1 MRIDI
6 LTAFP
11 GVFAGPFGESIVGR
25 ACSRD
30 LVDVF
35 IHDLRAF
42 TADRHKTIDDYAYG
56 GSPGMVLKPEP
67 IFRGVSHIRRQL
79 DGSDGAVEAIEADGV
94 DGAVEASRADRADR
108 VNEAP
113 RADEAVEADEGPRAR
128 TVLLSARGRPFVQ
141 DTARAFAELDQL
153 VLICGH
159 YKGVDERV
167 ATGLGAEEYSVGDFV
182 VTGGEIP
189 AMMIADAVIRLLP
202 GVLGEMASAV
212 TDSHY
217 DGLLGNAVY
226 TRPERYRDW
235 RVPPVLLSGHHER
248 IEKWERQDAL
258 RRTYRHRPELLKKL
272 KLTGED
278 RNFLKTLQRNGTG

>member
-25 ACSRD
+25 ACRRD

-35 IHDLRAF
+35 VHDLRAF
-42 TADRHKTIDDYAYG
+42 TTDRHKTVDDYAYG
-56 GSPGMVLKPEP
+56 GSPGMVLKAEP
-67 IFRGVSHIRRQL
+67 IFRGVRHIRRQ
-79 DGSDGAVEAIEADGV
+79 V
-94 DGAVEASRADRADR
+94 DEPTRTDRS
-108 VNEAP
+108 
-113 RADEAVEADEGPRAR
+113 R
-128 TVLLSARGRPFVQ
+128 TVLLSAGGRTFVQ
-141 DTARAFAELDQL
+141 ETARSFAELDQL

-217 DGLLGNAVY
+217 EGLLGNAVY
-226 TRPERYRDW
+226 TRPERYQEW
-235 RVPPVLLSGHHER
+235 RVPEVLLSGHHER
-248 IEKWERQDAL
+248 IERWERQDAL
-258 RRTYRHRPELLKKL
+258 KKTYQHRPDLLETVE
-272 KLTGED
+272 LTGED
-278 RNFLKTLQRNGTG
+278 LTYLRTLQQNENG

>member
-25 ACSRD
+25 ACRQD

-35 IHDLRAF
+35 VHDLRAF
-42 TADRHKTIDDYAYG
+42 TMDRHKTVDDYAYG
-56 GSPGMVLKPEP
+56 GSPGMVLKAEP
-67 IFRGVSHIRRQL
+67 ICRGVKHIRRQ
-79 DGSDGAVEAIEADGV
+79 V
-94 DGAVEASRADRADR
+94 DEASRASRADQVDTSSR
-108 VNEAP
+108 TDQ
-113 RADEAVEADEGPRAR
+113 ADEPSGADRTDRSR
-128 TVLLSARGRPFVQ
+128 TVLLSAGGRPFVQ
-141 DTARAFAELDQL
+141 DTARSFAELDQL

-189 AMMIADAVIRLLP
+189 AMMVADAVIRLLP

-217 DGLLGNAVY
+217 EGLLGNAVY
-226 TRPERYRDW
+226 TRPENYQEW
-235 RVPPVLLSGHHER
+235 RVPEVLLSGHHGR
-248 IEKWERQDAL
+248 IERWERQDAL
-258 RRTYRHRPELLKKL
+258 KKTYQHRPELLETVE
-272 KLTGED
+272 LTGED
-278 RNFLKTLQRNGTG
+278 MTYLRTLQQDENG

>member
-25 ACSRD
+25 ACRRD
-30 LVDVF
+30 VVDLF

-42 TADRHKTIDDYAYG
+42 TTDRHKTIDDYAYG

-67 IFRGVSHIRRQL
+67 IFRGVRHIRGQ
-79 DGSDGAVEAIEADGV
+79 A
-94 DGAVEASRADRADR
+94 
-108 VNEAP
+108 
-113 RADEAVEADEGPRAR
+113 GPSSETVRSR

-141 DTARAFAELDQL
+141 ETAGSFAELDQL

-202 GVLGEMASAV
+202 GALGEMASAV

-217 DGLLGNAVY
+217 EGLLGNAVY
-226 TRPERYRDW
+226 TRPENYQEW
-235 RVPPVLLSGHHER
+235 SVPEVLLSGHHER
-248 IEKWERQDAL
+248 IVRWERQDAL
-258 RRTYRHRPELLKKL
+258 KKTYQHRPELLETVE
-272 KLTGED
+272 LTGED
-278 RNFLKTLQRNGTG
+278 LTYLKTLQRNGNGQC

>member
-25 ACSRD
+25 ACRRD

-35 IHDLRAF
+35 VHDLRAF
-42 TADRHKTIDDYAYG
+42 TTDRHKTVDDYAYG
-56 GSPGMVLKPEP
+56 GSPGMVLKAEP
-67 IFRGVSHIRRQL
+67 IFRGVRHLRRQ
-79 DGSDGAVEAIEADGV
+79 V
-94 DGAVEASRADRADR
+94 DASSRASRTDQVDASSRADRS
-108 VNEAP
+108 
-113 RADEAVEADEGPRAR
+113 R
-128 TVLLSARGRPFVQ
+128 TVLLSAGGKSFVQ
-141 DTARAFAELDQL
+141 DTARSFAELDQL

-167 ATGLGAEEYSVGDFV
+167 AKGLGAEEYSVGDFV

-217 DGLLGNAVY
+217 EGLLGNAVY
-226 TRPERYRDW
+226 TRPENYQEW
-235 RVPPVLLSGHHER
+235 RVPEVLLSGHHGR
-248 IEKWERQDAL
+248 IERWERQDAL
-258 RRTYRHRPELLKKL
+258 KKTYQHRPELLETVE
-272 KLTGED
+272 LTGED
-278 RNFLKTLQRNGTG
+278 LTYLRTLQQNENG

>member
-25 ACSRD
+25 ACRRD
-30 LVDVF
+30 VVDIF

-42 TADRHKTIDDYAYG
+42 TTDRHKTIDDYAYG

-67 IFRGVSHIRRQL
+67 IFRGVRHIRRQT
-79 DGSDGAVEAIEADGV
+79 GPASEADR
-94 DGAVEASRADRADR
+94 S
-108 VNEAP
+108 
-113 RADEAVEADEGPRAR
+113 R

-141 DTARAFAELDQL
+141 ETAGSFAELDQL

-182 VTGGEIP
+182 VTGGEMP

-202 GVLGEMASAV
+202 GALGEMASAV

-217 DGLLGNAVY
+217 GGLLGNAVY
-226 TRPERYRDW
+226 TRPENYRER
-235 RVPPVLLSGHHER
+235 RVPEVLLSGHHER
-248 IEKWERQDAL
+248 IERWERQDAL
-258 RRTYRHRPELLKKL
+258 KKTFQHRPELLETVE
-272 KLTGED
+272 LTGED
-278 RNFLKTLQRNGTG
+278 VTYLKTLQRNGNG

>member
-11 GVFAGPFGESIVGR
+11 GVFEGPFGESIVGR
-25 ACSRD
+25 ACRRD
-30 LVDVF
+30 VVDIF

-42 TADRHKTIDDYAYG
+42 TMDRHKTIDDHAYG

-67 IFRGVSHIRRQL
+67 VFRGVRHIRRQAARGH
-79 DGSDGAVEAIEADGV
+79 DS
-94 DGAVEASRADRADR
+94 
-108 VNEAP
+108 
-113 RADEAVEADEGPRAR
+113 R
-128 TVLLSARGRPFVQ
+128 TVLLSARGRSFVQ
-141 DTARAFAELDQL
+141 ETAKNFAELDQL

-167 ATGLGAEEYSVGDFV
+167 STGLGAEEYSVGDFV

-189 AMMIADAVIRLLP
+189 AMMITDAVVRLIP
-202 GVLGEMASAV
+202 GALGEMASAV

-226 TRPERYRDW
+226 TRPENFQDR
-235 RVPPVLLSGHHER
+235 RVPEVLLSGHHER
-248 IEKWERQDAL
+248 IERWERQDAL
-258 RRTYRHRPELLKKL
+258 RKTFQHRPELLETVE
-272 KLTGED
+272 LTGED
-278 RNFLKTLQRNGTG
+278 MTFLKTLQRNENG

>member
-25 ACSRD
+25 ACRRD
-30 LVDVF
+30 MVDIFV
-35 IHDLRAF
+35 HDLRAF
-42 TADRHKTIDDYAYG
+42 TTDRHKTIDDYAYG

-67 IFRGVSHIRRQL
+67 IFRGVKHIQRQ
-79 DGSDGAVEAIEADGV
+79 ADQ
-94 DGAVEASRADRADR
+94 ASRSRA
-108 VNEAP
+108 
-113 RADEAVEADEGPRAR
+113 
-128 TVLLSARGRPFVQ
+128 VLLSARGRPFLQ
-141 DTARAFAELDQL
+141 ETAKCFVELDQL

-189 AMMIADAVIRLLP
+189 AMMIADAVIRLVP
-202 GVLGEMASAV
+202 GALGEIASAE

-226 TRPERYRDW
+226 TRPERFQDW
-235 RVPPVLLSGHHER
+235 RVPDVLLSGHHQR
-248 IEKWERQDAL
+248 IETWERQDAL
-258 RRTYRHRPELLKKL
+258 KKTFQHRPDLLETVE
-272 KLTGED
+272 LTGED
-278 RNFLKTLQRNGTG
+278 MTFLKTLHRNENG

>member
-11 GVFAGPFGESIVGR
+11 GVFAGPFGESIAGR
-25 ACSRD
+25 ACRRD

-42 TADRHKTIDDYAYG
+42 TSDRHKTIDDYAYG

-67 IFRGVSHIRRQL
+67 IFRGVSHIRRQ
-79 DGSDGAVEAIEADGV
+79 V
-94 DGAVEASRADRADR
+94 DGASTADRT
-108 VNEAP
+108 
-113 RADEAVEADEGPRAR
+113 R
-128 TVLLSARGRPFVQ
+128 TVLLSARGRPFLQ
-141 DTARAFAELDQL
+141 ETAKAFAEMDQL

-167 ATGLGAEEYSVGDFV
+167 ATGLGADEYSVGDFV

-202 GVLGEMASAV
+202 GTLGEKASAV

-226 TRPERYRDW
+226 TRPERFHDW
-235 RVPPVLLSGHHER
+235 GVPPVLLSGHHER

-258 RRTYRHRPELLKKL
+258 KKTFQQRPELLKTVE
-272 KLTGED
+272 LTGED
-278 RNFLKTLQRNGTG
+278 RTYLETLQRNENG

>member
-6 LTAFP
+6 LSAFP

-25 ACSRD
+25 ACRRD
-30 LVDVF
+30 VVDIF

-42 TADRHKTIDDYAYG
+42 TTDRHKTIDDYAYG

-67 IFRGVSHIRRQL
+67 IFRGVGHIRQQ
-79 DGSDGAVEAIEADGV
+79 
-94 DGAVEASRADRADR
+94 
-108 VNEAP
+108 
-113 RADEAVEADEGPRAR
+113 ADEAAQAAQADRSR

-141 DTARAFAELDQL
+141 ETARSFAELDQL
-153 VLICGH
+153 ILICGH

-189 AMMIADAVIRLLP
+189 AMMIADAVIRLIP
-202 GVLGEMASAV
+202 GALGELASAV

-226 TRPERYRDW
+226 TRPERFRDW
-235 RVPPVLLSGHHER
+235 RVPEVLLSGHHEH
-248 IEKWERQDAL
+248 IERWERRDAL
-258 RRTYRHRPELLKKL
+258 KKTLLDRPDLLETAE
-272 KLTGED
+272 LTGED
-278 RNFLKTLQRNGTG
+278 KTYLKTLQRNGNG

>member
-25 ACSRD
+25 ACKRD
-30 LVDVF
+30 MVDIF

-42 TADRHKTIDDYAYG
+42 TTDRHKTIDDYAYG

-67 IFRGVSHIRRQL
+67 IFKGVSHIRRQ
-79 DGSDGAVEAIEADGV
+79 ADQE
-94 DGAVEASRADRADR
+94 DQADQADQESRSL
-108 VNEAP
+108 
-113 RADEAVEADEGPRAR
+113 
-128 TVLLSARGRPFVQ
+128 TVLLSACGRPFLQ
-141 DTARAFAELDQL
+141 ETAKSFVELDQL

-167 ATGLGAEEYSVGDFV
+167 VTGLDAEEYSVGDFV

-189 AMMIADAVIRLLP
+189 AMMIADAVIRLIP
-202 GVLGEMASAV
+202 GALGEMASAV

-226 TRPERYRDW
+226 TRPENFQER
-235 RVPPVLLSGHHER
+235 RVPEVLLSGHHER
-248 IEKWERQDAL
+248 IEIWQRQDAL
-258 RRTYRHRPELLKKL
+258 RKTFQHRPDLLETVE
-272 KLTGED
+272 LTGDDETY
-278 RNFLKTLQRNGTG
+278 LKTLQRNENG

>member
-1 MRIDI
+1 MRIDM

-25 ACSRD
+25 ACRRD

-35 IHDLRAF
+35 VHDLRAF
-42 TADRHKTIDDYAYG
+42 TTDRHKTVDDYAYG
-56 GSPGMVLKPEP
+56 GSPGMVLKAEP
-67 IFRGVSHIRRQL
+67 VFRGVRHLRRQ
-79 DGSDGAVEAIEADGV
+79 V
-94 DGAVEASRADRADR
+94 DASSRTDRS
-108 VNEAP
+108 
-113 RADEAVEADEGPRAR
+113 R
-128 TVLLSARGRPFVQ
+128 TVLLSAGGRPFVQ
-141 DTARAFAELDQL
+141 DTARSFAELDQL

-182 VTGGEIP
+182 VTGGEMP

-217 DGLLGNAVY
+217 EGLLGNAVY
-226 TRPERYRDW
+226 TRPENYQEW
-235 RVPPVLLSGHHER
+235 RVPEVLLSGHHGR
-248 IEKWERQDAL
+248 IERWERQDAL
-258 RRTYRHRPELLKKL
+258 KKTYQHRPELLETVE
-272 KLTGED
+272 LTGED
-278 RNFLKTLQRNGTG
+278 LTYLRTLQQNENG

>member
-25 ACSRD
+25 ACRRD

-35 IHDLRAF
+35 VHDLRAF
-42 TADRHKTIDDYAYG
+42 TTDRHKTVDDYAYG
-56 GSPGMVLKPEP
+56 GSPGMVLKAEP
-67 IFRGVSHIRRQL
+67 IFGGVRHIRRQ
-79 DGSDGAVEAIEADGV
+79 V
-94 DGAVEASRADRADR
+94 DGASRASQVDQVDGASRSSRVDRS
-108 VNEAP
+108 
-113 RADEAVEADEGPRAR
+113 R
-128 TVLLSARGRPFVQ
+128 TVLLSAGGRPFVQ
-141 DTARAFAELDQL
+141 ETARTFAELDQL

-217 DGLLGNAVY
+217 EGLLGNAVY
-226 TRPERYRDW
+226 TRPENYQEW
-235 RVPPVLLSGHHER
+235 RVPEVLLSGHHER
-248 IEKWERQDAL
+248 IERWERQDAL
-258 RRTYRHRPELLKKL
+258 KKTYQHRPELLETVE
-272 KLTGED
+272 LTGED
-278 RNFLKTLQRNGTG
+278 LNYLRTLQRNENG

>member
-11 GVFAGPFGESIVGR
+11 GVFTGPFGESIVGR
-25 ACSRD
+25 ACRRD

-35 IHDLRAF
+35 VHDLRAF
-42 TADRHKTIDDYAYG
+42 TTDRHKTVDDYAYG
-56 GSPGMVLKPEP
+56 GSPGMVLKAEP
-67 IFRGVSHIRRQL
+67 IFRGVRHLRRL
-79 DGSDGAVEAIEADGV
+79 V
-94 DGAVEASRADRADR
+94 DASSRASRTDQVDASSRADRS
-108 VNEAP
+108 
-113 RADEAVEADEGPRAR
+113 R
-128 TVLLSARGRPFVQ
+128 TVLLSAGGRPFVQ
-141 DTARAFAELDQL
+141 DTARSFAELDQL

-202 GVLGEMASAV
+202 GVLGEMSSAV

-217 DGLLGNAVY
+217 EGLLGNAVY
-226 TRPERYRDW
+226 TRPENYQEW
-235 RVPPVLLSGHHER
+235 RVPEVLLSGHHGR
-248 IEKWERQDAL
+248 IERWERQDAL
-258 RRTYRHRPELLKKL
+258 KKTYQHRPELLETVE
-272 KLTGED
+272 LTGED
-278 RNFLKTLQRNGTG
+278 LTYLRTLQRNENG

>member
-25 ACSRD
+25 ACRRD
-30 LVDVF
+30 QVDVF
-35 IHDLRAF
+35 VHDLRAF
-42 TADRHKTIDDYAYG
+42 TTDRHKTVDDYAYG
-56 GSPGMVLKPEP
+56 GSPGMVLKAEP
-67 IFRGVSHIRRQL
+67 IFTGVRHIQRQ
-79 DGSDGAVEAIEADGV
+79 V
-94 DGAVEASRADRADR
+94 DASSRASRASRTDRS
-108 VNEAP
+108 
-113 RADEAVEADEGPRAR
+113 R

-141 DTARAFAELDQL
+141 NTARTFAELDQL

-167 ATGLGAEEYSVGDFV
+167 TTGLGAEEYSVGDFV

-217 DGLLGNAVY
+217 EGLLGNAVY
-226 TRPERYRDW
+226 TRPEHYQEW
-235 RVPPVLLSGHHER
+235 RVPDVLLSGHHER
-248 IEKWERQDAL
+248 IERWERQDAL
-258 RRTYRHRPELLKKL
+258 KKTYQHRPDLLETV

-278 RNFLKTLQRNGTG
+278 LTYLRTLQQNENG

>member
-79 DGSDGAVEAIEADGV
+79 DGAEEANGADEADRAVEADGADGA
-94 DGAVEASRADRADR
+94 DG
-108 VNEAP
+108 
-113 RADEAVEADEGPRAR
+113 ADEGPRAR

>member
-25 ACSRD
+25 ACRRD

-35 IHDLRAF
+35 VHDLRAF
-42 TADRHKTIDDYAYG
+42 TTDRHKTVDDYAYG
-56 GSPGMVLKPEP
+56 GSPGMVLKAEP
-67 IFRGVSHIRRQL
+67 IFRGVGHLRRL
-79 DGSDGAVEAIEADGV
+79 VDASSRTDHADQV
-94 DGAVEASRADRADR
+94 DASSRPDRSR
-108 VNEAP
+108 I
-113 RADEAVEADEGPRAR
+113 
-128 TVLLSARGRPFVQ
+128 VLLSAGGRPFVQ
-141 DTARAFAELDQL
+141 DTARSFAELDQL

-217 DGLLGNAVY
+217 EGLLGNAVY
-226 TRPERYRDW
+226 TRPENYQEW
-235 RVPPVLLSGHHER
+235 RVPEVLLSGHHGR
-248 IEKWERQDAL
+248 IERWERQDAL
-258 RRTYRHRPELLKKL
+258 KKTYQHRPELLETVE
-272 KLTGED
+272 LTGED
-278 RNFLKTLQRNGTG
+278 LTYLRTLQRNENG

>member
-25 ACSRD
+25 ACRRD

-35 IHDLRAF
+35 VHDLRAF
-42 TADRHKTIDDYAYG
+42 TTDRHKTVDDYAYG
-56 GSPGMVLKPEP
+56 GSPGMVLKAEP
-67 IFRGVSHIRRQL
+67 IFRGVGHLRRQ
-79 DGSDGAVEAIEADGV
+79 V
-94 DGAVEASRADRADR
+94 DASSRPDRSR
-108 VNEAP
+108 I
-113 RADEAVEADEGPRAR
+113 
-128 TVLLSARGRPFVQ
+128 VLLSAGGRPFVQ
-141 DTARAFAELDQL
+141 DTARSFAELDQL

-217 DGLLGNAVY
+217 EGLLGNAVY
-226 TRPERYRDW
+226 TRPENYQEW
-235 RVPPVLLSGHHER
+235 RVPEVLLSGHHGR
-248 IEKWERQDAL
+248 IERWERQDAL
-258 RRTYRHRPELLKKL
+258 KKTYQHRPELLETVE
-272 KLTGED
+272 LTGED
-278 RNFLKTLQRNGTG
+278 LTYLRTLQRNENG

>member
-79 DGSDGAVEAIEADGV
+79 DQ
-94 DGAVEASRADRADR
+94 ADRAD
-108 VNEAP
+108 
-113 RADEAVEADEGPRAR
+113 EADRAR

-258 RRTYRHRPELLKKL
+258 RRTYRHRPELLEKL
-272 KLTGED
+272 NLTGED
-278 RNFLKTLQRNGTG
+278 RNYLKTLQRNETG

>member
-25 ACSRD
+25 ACRRD

-35 IHDLRAF
+35 VHDLRAF
-42 TADRHKTIDDYAYG
+42 TTDRHKTVDDYAYG
-56 GSPGMVLKPEP
+56 GSPGMVLKAEP
-67 IFRGVSHIRRQL
+67 IFRGVGHIRRQ
-79 DGSDGAVEAIEADGV
+79 V
-94 DGAVEASRADRADR
+94 DAASRASRADQAARS
-108 VNEAP
+108 
-113 RADEAVEADEGPRAR
+113 R
-128 TVLLSARGRPFVQ
+128 TVLLSAGGRPFVQ
-141 DTARAFAELDQL
+141 DTARSFAELDQL

-202 GVLGEMASAV
+202 GVLGEMASAE

-217 DGLLGNAVY
+217 EGLLGNAVY
-226 TRPERYRDW
+226 TRPENYQEW
-235 RVPPVLLSGHHER
+235 RVPEVLLSGHHRR

-258 RRTYRHRPELLKKL
+258 KKTYQHRPELLETVE
-272 KLTGED
+272 LTGED
-278 RNFLKTLQRNGTG
+278 LTYLRTLQQNESG

>member
-25 ACSRD
+25 ACRRD
-30 LVDVF
+30 MVDIF

-42 TADRHKTIDDYAYG
+42 TTDRHKTIDDYAYG

-67 IFRGVSHIRRQL
+67 IFRGVRHIRRQA
-79 DGSDGAVEAIEADGV
+79 DQADQADQANEVE
-94 DGAVEASRADRADR
+94 RAGRS
-108 VNEAP
+108 
-113 RADEAVEADEGPRAR
+113 R

-141 DTARAFAELDQL
+141 ETARSFAELGQL

-189 AMMIADAVIRLLP
+189 AMMIADAVVRLIP
-202 GVLGEMASAV
+202 GALGE
-212 TDSHY
+212 
-217 DGLLGNAVY
+217 
-226 TRPERYRDW
+226 PENYQEW
-235 RVPPVLLSGHHER
+235 RVPEVLLSGHHER
-248 IEKWERQDAL
+248 IERWERQDAL
-258 RRTYRHRPELLKKL
+258 KKTFQHRPELLETVE
-272 KLTGED
+272 LTGED
-278 RNFLKTLQRNGTG
+278 VTYLKTLQRNGNGRH

>member
-25 ACSRD
+25 ACRRD

-35 IHDLRAF
+35 VHDLRAF
-42 TADRHKTIDDYAYG
+42 TTDRHKTVDDYAYG
-56 GSPGMVLKPEP
+56 GSPGMVLKAEP
-67 IFRGVSHIRRQL
+67 IFRGVRHIRRQ
-79 DGSDGAVEAIEADGV
+79 AD
-94 DGAVEASRADRADR
+94 ATSRTDRS
-108 VNEAP
+108 
-113 RADEAVEADEGPRAR
+113 R
-128 TVLLSARGRPFVQ
+128 TVLLSAGGRTFVQ
-141 DTARAFAELDQL
+141 ETARSFAELDQL

-217 DGLLGNAVY
+217 EGLLGNAVY
-226 TRPERYRDW
+226 TRPEHYQEW
-235 RVPPVLLSGHHER
+235 RVPEVLLSGHHER
-248 IEKWERQDAL
+248 IERWERQDAL
-258 RRTYRHRPELLKKL
+258 KKTYQHRPDLLETVE
-272 KLTGED
+272 LTGED
-278 RNFLKTLQRNGTG
+278 LTYLRTLQQNENG

>member
-25 ACSRD
+25 ACRRD
-30 LVDVF
+30 MVDIF

-42 TADRHKTIDDYAYG
+42 TTDRHKTIDDYAYG

-67 IFRGVSHIRRQL
+67 IFRGVRHIRRQ
-79 DGSDGAVEAIEADGV
+79 ADQV
-94 DGAVEASRADRADR
+94 SRS
-108 VNEAP
+108 
-113 RADEAVEADEGPRAR
+113 R

-141 DTARAFAELDQL
+141 ETARAFAELGQL

-167 ATGLGAEEYSVGDFV
+167 TTGLGAEEYSVGDFV

-189 AMMIADAVIRLLP
+189 AMMIADAVIRLIP
-202 GVLGEMASAV
+202 GALGEMASAV

-217 DGLLGNAVY
+217 EGLLGNAVY
-226 TRPERYRDW
+226 TRPENYQDW
-235 RVPPVLLSGHHER
+235 SVPEVLLSGHHER
-248 IEKWERQDAL
+248 IERWERQDAL
-258 RRTYRHRPELLKKL
+258 KKTFQHRPELLETVE
-272 KLTGED
+272 LTGED
-278 RNFLKTLQRNGTG
+278 VTYLKTLQRNGNGRR

>member
-11 GVFAGPFGESIVGR
+11 GVFSGPFGESIVDR
-25 ACSRD
+25 ACRRD

-35 IHDLRAF
+35 VHDLRAF
-42 TADRHKTIDDYAYG
+42 TTDRHKTVDDYAYG
-56 GSPGMVLKPEP
+56 GSPGMVLKAEP
-67 IFRGVSHIRRQL
+67 IFRGVRHVRRQ
-79 DGSDGAVEAIEADGV
+79 V
-94 DGAVEASRADRADR
+94 DASSRADRS
-108 VNEAP
+108 
-113 RADEAVEADEGPRAR
+113 R
-128 TVLLSARGRPFVQ
+128 TVLLSAGGRPFVQ
-141 DTARAFAELDQL
+141 DTARSFAELDQL

-167 ATGLGAEEYSVGDFV
+167 AKGLGAEEYSVGDFV

-217 DGLLGNAVY
+217 EGLLGNAVY
-226 TRPERYRDW
+226 TRPENYQEW
-235 RVPPVLLSGHHER
+235 RVPEVLLSGHHGR
-248 IEKWERQDAL
+248 IERWERQDAL
-258 RRTYRHRPELLKKL
+258 KKTYQHRPELLETVE
-272 KLTGED
+272 LTGED
-278 RNFLKTLQRNGTG
+278 LTYLRTLQRNENG